1 VTQILSRKLEPSAV
15 VDGRLRTPL
24 YHQIYL
30 ILRDKIRDE
39 VYPDGAPLPSELQL
53 MRQYGV
59 SRITAKRALD
69 ELAADGL
76 VVRARGRGTRVR
88 FSPPAPPIRA
98 SVEGLLENLLT
109 MGLKTE
115 VVLLDFDYVPATPD
129 VAAALECAPGK
140 IVQRAVRIRTIKGE
154 PFSHLTTHVPETI
167 GRSYSRHDLASKPL
181 LSLLER
187 MGVEVSRAEQT
198 ISAKLADAQVA
209 THLGVEVGSALLKI
223 SRVVRDQAGRPVE
236 FITGLYRPDRYHY
249 TMQLSRIHDQAR
261 NVWSAVDTKTQ
272 GRGPRRGRRSRQAA
286 TPGGVGFKLS
296 REQPS

>member
-1 VTQILSRKLEPSAV
+1 MELGAV
-15 VDGRLRTPL
+15 VDSRLPTPL

-39 VYPDGAPLPSELQL
+39 VYGNGASLPSELEL

-88 FSPPAPPIRA
+88 FDPPAPPIRA

-109 MGLKTE
+109 MGLQTE
-115 VVLLDFDYVPATPD
+115 VALLEFDYVPAAPD
-129 VAAALECAPGK
+129 VAAALECPPGTV
-140 IVQRAVRIRTIKGE
+140 VQRAVRIRRIKGE
-154 PFSHLTTHVPETI
+154 PFSHLTTYVPESI

-181 LSLLER
+181 LALLER

-209 THLGVEVGSALLKI
+209 RLLGVEVGSALLRI
-223 SRVVRDQAGRPVE
+223 SRVVRDQSGRPVE
-236 FITGLYRPDRYHY
+236 FITGLYRPDRYQY
-249 TMQLSRIHDQAR
+249 TMQLSRIQDQAR
-261 NVWSAVDTKTQ
+261 NVWSAVDTHT
-272 GRGPRRGRRSRQAA
+272 RGGGHRRRRRTRTTASRKA
-286 TPGGVGFKLS
+286 VGHQPN
-296 REQPS
+296 REEQPS